1 MNYAYEI
8 FRLFYPERCAACGRS
23 LPEGAR
29 LLCPRCRWDMP
40 LTGYSAEHDNPVA
53 RKFWGLVPVQEA
65 CSMIFFTQGNAYRSM
80 IHGFKYRGQWR
91 TALRLGRWFGT
102 ELRESGLYGDVDVVV
117 PVPLHYRR
125 LLSRGYNQAEYFGRG
140 IAEALGVPLDARSV
154 VRSGYNRS
162 QARTA
167 DRSERWGNVKGI
179 FSVRRPASL
188 AGRHLLLV
196 DAAVLLVIV
205 SAGALAF
212 VVLLNLSSINLTE
225 RLRELATLKVLG
237 FYDRELSAYVFRENI
252 LLTVFG
258 VLAGLVMG
266 KYLHRWLISTVEIDL
281 MMFGRSAHPLSYLW
295 AALLTVLFSFL
306 TGLLSRRRLRDID
319 MVESLKTVE

>member
-29 LLCPRCRWDMP
+29 LLCPRSRWDMP

-162 QARTA
+162 QAKTA
-167 DRSERWGNVKGI
+167 DRSERWDNVKGI

-188 AGRHLLLV
+188 EGRHLLLV
-196 DAAVLLVIV
+196 DDVLTTGATLAACAEAIVGAAPACRVSMATLAV
-205 SAGALAF
+205 SAY
-212 VVLLNLSSINLTE
+212 
-225 RLRELATLKVLG
+225 EL
-237 FYDRELSAYVFRENI
+237 
-252 LLTVFG
+252 FG
-258 VLAGLVMG
+258 GRGKGGL
-266 KYLHRWLISTVEIDL
+266 
-281 MMFGRSAHPLSYLW
+281 
-295 AALLTVLFSFL
+295 
-306 TGLLSRRRLRDID
+306 
-319 MVESLKTVE
+319 

>member
-162 QARTA
+162 QARMA
-167 DRSERWGNVKGI
+167 DRSERWDNVKGI

-196 DAAVLLVIV
+196 DDVLTT
-205 SAGALAF
+205 G
-212 VVLLNLSSINLTE
+212 
-225 RLRELATLKVLG
+225 ATLAACAEAIVGAAPAGRFGLRA
-237 FYDRELSAYVFRENI
+237 FRRERQGRLVGVSRIGISSGARPAVSCFSDAVPGRRNICRRGRRRDVVQRDGGAMSCNGTAAHTAY
-252 LLTVFG
+252 
-258 VLAGLVMG
+258 
-266 KYLHRWLISTVEIDL
+266 S
-281 MMFGRSAHPLSYLW
+281 
-295 AALLTVLFSFL
+295 
-306 TGLLSRRRLRDID
+306 LSR
-319 MVESLKTVE
+319 